1 MGRKKKPSK
10 TKMVKTSITL
20 PKDLWEEL
28 KIKSVKEGK
37 TLSEVITK
45 ELEEMRR
52 IRKLGILEV
61 SDEEGA
67 EADSE
72 EG

>member
-10 TKMVKTSITL
+10 TRMVKTSITL

-52 IRKLGILEV
+52 IRKLGVLEV

>member
-10 TKMVKTSITL
+10 TRMVKTSITL

-61 SDEEGA
+61 SDEEGG